1 MHAIQPRTEP
11 MTSGSSFLE
20 PVDRSLRA
28 AQLRTLRE
36 TLGLHAAG
44 SLLWPLILAWA
55 FSTPNMG
62 PLNPTVI
69 AAWTGLVFAWGL
81 GGFAALGTRLRNIE
95 GEARQARAEAL
106 LVTLYGLN
114 SVIYVLLPF
123 LMWVEGNPH
132 NNYFLLLIIIAN
144 TLFVFQLAVHRTIFL
159 IMLAPPLIS
168 LTTRIALDG
177 AAPLVPYAVM
187 GLPFLLWAASLG
199 HQFNNQILHAIKTGL
214 NNRALADDLGV
225 ARDEALR
232 QKRAADEANSAKSSF
247 LATMSHELRTPLNA
261 IIGFAQIIRMKLL
274 GEDAV
279 DKYAVYA
286 GDIED
291 SGKHLLGLI
300 NQILD
305 LAKIEAGGMAF
316 SFADVDVCAVV
327 DECAHSMRI
336 RAEEK
341 GMALT
346 VARSHPSII
355 AHADEMAV
363 RQMVLNLISNSV
375 KFTATGSVSV
385 AVNQTDSSVE
395 ISVSDTGCGIA
406 PEDLQRIFQ
415 PFEQVDNSLARLH
428 GGTGLGLPIV
438 AKLAEAHDGI
448 CAVESVVGKGSRFS
462 VRFPIVKRGMQKVA

>member
-1 MHAIQPRTEP
+1 M
-11 MTSGSSFLE
+11 
-20 PVDRSLRA
+20 DRSLRA

-36 TLGLHAAG
+36 TLWLHAAG

-55 FSTPNMG
+55 FSTHNMG
-62 PLNPTVI
+62 PLSPAII
-69 AAWTGLVFAWGL
+69 AIWTGLMFVWGL
-81 GGFAALGTRLRNIE
+81 VGFAALGTSLRNIE
-95 GEARQARAEAL
+95 GEERQARSEAL
-106 LVTLYGLN
+106 LVTLYCLN

-123 LMWVEGNPH
+123 MMWVEGNAH

-177 AAPLVPYAVM
+177 SAPLVPYAVM

-199 HQFNNQILHAIKTGL
+199 HQFNNQILQAIRTGL
-214 NNRALADDLGV
+214 NNRALADDLGI
-225 ARDEALR
+225 ARDDALH

-279 DKYAVYA
+279 DKYANYA

-291 SGKHLLGLI
+291 SGKHLLSLI

-316 SFADVDVCAVV
+316 AFFDFDLCALV
-327 DECAHSMRI
+327 DECARSMRI
-336 RAEEK
+336 KAEEK
-341 GMALT
+341 HMTLT
-346 VARSHPSII
+346 VARPTEPIV
-355 AHADEMAV
+355 AYADELAL
-363 RQMVLNLISNSV
+363 RQIVLNLISNAV
-375 KFTATGSVSV
+375 KFTSTGSVGV
-385 AVNQTDSSVE
+385 HVTQHGDCVE
-395 ISVSDTGCGIA
+395 IVVSDTGCGIA
-406 PEDLQRIFQ
+406 EENLQRIFR
-415 PFEQVDNSLARLH
+415 PFEQVDNSLSRLH
-428 GGTGLGLPIV
+428 EGTGLGLPIV
-438 AKLAEAHDGI
+438 AKLVEAHGGT
-448 CAVESVVGKGSRFS
+448 CTVESVVGKGSRFC
-462 VRFPIVKRGMQKVA
+462 VRLPIVKPALRNVA